1 MKIANRKFRAEI
13 AVLAIVMFA
22 GTVQAGTA
30 TIRVDAARP
39 GPRLTTRMYGIFLE
53 EINFGVD
60 GGLYAELIR
69 NRGFEDAKPPEG
81 FTFRDGRWLDAKGYD
96 ARFSRF
102 GYVTNGLPSWTLIK
116 EGGAEGAMALDME
129 NPLNPATPRCLRL
142 EIQK

>member
-1 MKIANRKFRAEI
+1 MRKESTDFGSIRVWLKSKFPFRSL
-13 AVLAIVMFA
+13 LALIITA
-22 GTVQAGTA
+22 LLLPKATLCGATA
-30 TIRVDAARP
+30 TINIDATRP
-39 GPRLTTRMYGIFLE
+39 GPELNPRMYGIFLE

-81 FTFRDGRWLDAKGYD
+81 FTFRDGGWRDAKGYD

-116 EGGAEGAMALDME
+116 EGS
-129 NPLNPATPRCLRL
+129 
-142 EIQK
+142 